1 MPRSRDNKLLIFIA
15 LEIPALAP
23 APAPAGYD
31 SVGQRKRE
39 RAKELSWVG
48 VLLKDKAH
56 KTLRYARGFTQRV
69 YFSLGRSVLGF
80 VLGFVVLMKALNF
93 PHLRQRT

>member
-15 LEIPALAP
+15 VEIPAP

-31 SVGQRKRE
+31 RVGQRVRGQRE
-39 RAKELSWVG
+39 SGWVG